1 MGEWRK
7 VETQAPE
14 GATADHTA
22 YEWQFGGEIDGVF
35 VAAVTKAGGYVDSLV
50 AAGKQ
55 AQADEQKNSQAS
67 ASSSATS
74 SEGGGSGEAGAA

>member
-7 VETQAPE
+7 VETDAPE

-35 VAAVTKAGGYVDSLV
+35 VPAVTKAGGYVDALV

-55 AQADEQKNSQAS
+55 NQPEQPAGDSG
-67 ASSSATS
+67 SSSSSS
-74 SEGGGSGEAGAA
+74 SETTQGGQGEGEAA